1 VFGLRTLLWPGPG
14 KGSISCSCQL
24 LYMPVYSNLYQFFW
38 TKPLQNQLFPHCLK
52 KMAPSGRTTT
62 AATSTRTASK
72 TTTTTTTT
80 TRRTRQQRRTAQFKK
95 KQQQQPQHT
104 KSNKK
109 QETDLVPTVLPS
121 SCSSISSQD
130 SSKEVDMQGSE
141 VIDVSL
147 SPCSTPKGQ
156 KFRIPE
162 ISTCPP
168 APKKPRVLSNCSLR
182 RSPLSFFVPPDLE
195 HFFLVALRDV
205 SVWFCV
211 LIDYWERYMCYSNK
225 SWHFRRWTFEVVL
238 VYFLFMCT
246 SSKWQRYAL
255 RTLDF
260 GVFILEIVTSSPFLQ
275 FLLILTIC
283 RVCSH

>member
-1 VFGLRTLLWPGPG
+1 
-14 KGSISCSCQL
+14 
-24 LYMPVYSNLYQFFW
+24 
-38 TKPLQNQLFPHCLK
+38 
-52 KMAPSGRTTT
+52 MAPSGRATT

-72 TTTTTTTT
+72 TNTTTTTR
-80 TRRTRQQRRTAQFKK
+80 RRTRQQRRTAQFKK
-95 KQQQQPQHT
+95 KKQQQQHT

-109 QETDLVPTVLPS
+109 QETELVPTVLPS

-205 SVWFCV
+205 SV
-211 LIDYWERYMCYSNK
+211 
-225 SWHFRRWTFEVVL
+225 
-238 VYFLFMCT
+238 
-246 SSKWQRYAL
+246 
-255 RTLDF
+255 
-260 GVFILEIVTSSPFLQ
+260 
-275 FLLILTIC
+275 
-283 RVCSH
+283 

>member
-1 VFGLRTLLWPGPG
+1 
-14 KGSISCSCQL
+14 
-24 LYMPVYSNLYQFFW
+24 
-38 TKPLQNQLFPHCLK
+38 
-52 KMAPSGRTTT
+52 MAPSGRTTT

-72 TTTTTTTT
+72 TNTTTTTT
-80 TRRTRQQRRTAQFKK
+80 TRRTRQQRRTVQLKKK
-95 KQQQQPQHT
+95 KQQHT

-109 QETDLVPTVLPS
+109 QETELVPTVLPS

-130 SSKEVDMQGSE
+130 SSKEVDMQGSSE

-205 SVWFCV
+205 SV
-211 LIDYWERYMCYSNK
+211 
-225 SWHFRRWTFEVVL
+225 
-238 VYFLFMCT
+238 
-246 SSKWQRYAL
+246 
-255 RTLDF
+255 
-260 GVFILEIVTSSPFLQ
+260 
-275 FLLILTIC
+275 
-283 RVCSH
+283 

>member
-1 VFGLRTLLWPGPG
+1 
-14 KGSISCSCQL
+14 
-24 LYMPVYSNLYQFFW
+24 
-38 TKPLQNQLFPHCLK
+38 
-52 KMAPSGRTTT
+52 MAPSGRTTA

-72 TTTTTTTT
+72 TNTTT

-95 KQQQQPQHT
+95 KQQHT

-205 SVWFCV
+205 SV
-211 LIDYWERYMCYSNK
+211 
-225 SWHFRRWTFEVVL
+225 
-238 VYFLFMCT
+238 
-246 SSKWQRYAL
+246 
-255 RTLDF
+255 
-260 GVFILEIVTSSPFLQ
+260 
-275 FLLILTIC
+275 
-283 RVCSH
+283 